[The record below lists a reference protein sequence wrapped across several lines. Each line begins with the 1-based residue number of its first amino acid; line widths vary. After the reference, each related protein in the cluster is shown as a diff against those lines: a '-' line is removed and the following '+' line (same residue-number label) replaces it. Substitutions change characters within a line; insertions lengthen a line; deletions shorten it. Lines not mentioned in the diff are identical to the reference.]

1 MMFLSRLSGKSGAF
15 QDNFDSFCKAV
26 QMGIRPA
33 KDSKGFVFLC
43 GANQDIGVPSA
54 RRKALID
61 FANKNL
67 PFCQFFLAEQIFDEL
82 KAIGNSTQNLL
93 DLEHNISE
101 FADAIVIVLESPS
114 AFCEL
119 GAFATSRSLRE
130 KIIVV
135 NDSRFVTAQSFIN
148 HGPLA
153 AIKDKSGQKNVIH
166 YRMSEENDPR
176 KADGIASIF
185 SRISKVV
192 PKATKAKAVVA
203 SSSLSPTGLTKD
215 ALRFVQ
221 DLIVIFGPIT
231 HGEVIQL
238 SSTIFGK
245 GHFDNAKHL
254 TALLRACD
262 LVAVHSSDSNRFYI
276 PKTHD
281 LNFHYPLDVNALRAS
296 VRALYWRRDNRRL
309 VNV

>member
-1 MMFLSRLSGKSGAF
+1 MFLSRLSGKTGAF
-15 QDNFDSFCKAV
+15 QDNFDGFCKAV
-26 QMGIRPA
+26 GMGIRPA

-43 GANQDIGVPSA
+43 GANQDVGIPSA

-67 PFCQFFLAEQIFDEL
+67 PFCQFFLAEPIFDEL
-82 KAIGNSTQNLL
+82 KAIGSSAQNLL
-93 DLEHNISE
+93 DLEKNISE

-119 GAFATSRSLRE
+119 GAFSAYKSLRE

-135 NDSRFVTAQSFIN
+135 NDSRFVAAPSFIN

-153 AIKDKSGQKNVIH
+153 AIKDKSGEKNVIH
-166 YRMSEENDPR
+166 YRMSEQNDPC
-176 KADGIASIF
+176 KPDGIAATF
-185 SRISKVV
+185 SKISKVV
-192 PKATKAKAVVA
+192 PQATKARALVP
-203 SSSLSPTGLTKD
+203 SSSLSPTGLRKD
-215 ALRFVQ
+215 ALKFVQ

-262 LVAVHSSDSNRFYI
+262 LVSVRNIGLSRFYI

-281 LNFHYPLDVNALRAS
+281 LNFYYPLDVNALRAS

-309 VNV
+309 ANA

>member
-1 MMFLSRLSGKSGAF
+1 MFLSRLSGNSGAF
-15 QDNFDSFCKAV
+15 KDNFDSFCRAV
-26 QMGIRPA
+26 QQGIRPA

-43 GANQDIGVPSA
+43 GANQSVGIPSA

-61 FANKNL
+61 FANNNL
-67 PFCQFFLAEQIFDEL
+67 PFCQFFLAEPIFEEL
-82 KAIGNSTQNLL
+82 KAIGSSSQNLL
-93 DLEHNISE
+93 DLENNISE

-119 GAFATSRSLRE
+119 GAFAASKSLRE

-135 NDSRFVTAQSFIN
+135 NDSRFVAAQSFIN

-153 AIKDKSGQKNVIH
+153 AIKDKSGGKNLIH
-166 YRMSEENDPR
+166 YRMSEENNPC
-176 KADGIASIF
+176 KPDGIGATF
-185 SRISKVV
+185 SEISKIV
-192 PKATKAKAVVA
+192 PKATKTKALVP
-203 SSSLSPTGLTKD
+203 STSLSPTGLTKD

-238 SSTIFGK
+238 SSAIFGN
-245 GHFDNAKHL
+245 GHFNSAKHL

-262 LVAVHSSDSNRFYI
+262 LVAVRSADGNRFYI

-281 LNFHYPLDVNALRAS
+281 LNFRYPLDVNALRAS
-296 VRALYWRRDNRRL
+296 VRALYWRRDNRR
-309 VNV
+309 VANA